1 MKRIDISNCRSGM
14 LLAISPAYADK
25 RHGMLWNCKCD
36 CGNDVLVYASV
47 IKAQR
52 QKSCGCMRY
61 KFVAQSKKK
70 YNQYI
75 FVKDFVIGYTAKNE
89 PFWVDISDYGRIK
102 NISWHSDGKGY
113 ICGFYE
119 GKQVFLHRFIM
130 NALDNGI
137 IIDHINHCG
146 LDNRKRNLRYATA
159 AQNSYNKSIH
169 SQTIS
174 GRRGIY
180 WDKARHKWRAYIV
193 CNRKYVNI
201 GRYDSLDSA
210 IKAREIAEKY
220 YFKDFS
226 ASCPLTYTGEIE
238 KKENE

>member
-1 MKRIDISNCRSGM
+1 M

-36 CGNDVLVYASV
+36 CGKDVLVYASD

-52 QKSCGCMRY
+52 LKSCGCMRY
-61 KFVAQSKKK
+61 KLVAQSKKK

-89 PFWVDISDYGRIK
+89 PFLVDASDYERIK

-130 NALDNGI
+130 NVLDNGI

-146 LDNRKRNLRYATA
+146 LDNRKHNLRYATA
-159 AQNSYNKSIH
+159 AQNSYNKDIH
-169 SQTIS
+169 SQSVS
-174 GRRGIY
+174 GRRGVY
-180 WDKARHKWRAYIV
+180 WDKSRNKWRAYIIF
-193 CNRKYVNI
+193 NRKYVNI

-210 IKAREIAEKY
+210 IEARVKAEKT
-220 YFKDFS
+220 YFKGFS
-226 ASCPLTYTGEIE
+226 ASNTLAFDGVIE
-238 KKENE
+238 EDEK